1 MRTEKQ
7 EKMEA
12 SNMKRYYINQWNQ
25 KSYRHNRRRNIRK
38 AGRYSRPIC
47 ISPLVATPV
56 ATYCA

>member
-1 MRTEKQ
+1 
-7 EKMEA
+7 
-12 SNMKRYYINQWNQ
+12 MKRYYINQWNQ